1 MPAAHRA
8 TTLNA
13 MTDDRGKD
21 HPHPRWLPWAR
32 PGVLVGVDGS
42 APSAAA
48 LRRAIELGEQL
59 HLPVHAVHA
68 WEYPTLIFDA
78 QVILPDE
85 VRQDAERVLTT
96 MTADIFATDG
106 QPPWFTTSAER
117 GGAADVLIDG
127 SRGAEML
134 VVGSRGRGGFA
145 GLLLG
150 SVSSQCAAHA
160 HCPVLI
166 VRPEEAEPSAHG

>member
-1 MPAAHRA
+1 
-8 TTLNA
+8 
-13 MTDDRGKD
+13 
-21 HPHPRWLPWAR
+21 
-32 PGVLVGVDGS
+32 VLVGVDGS

-68 WEYPTLIFDA
+68 WEYPTLIFDP
-78 QVILPDE
+78 QVIPPDE
-85 VRQDAERVLTT
+85 VRQEAERLLTT
-96 MTADIFATDG
+96 MTAYIFATDG
-106 QPPWFTTSAER
+106 QPPWFTASAER

-166 VRPEEAEPSAHG
+166 VRPEEAGPSADD